1 MTQEGQILAYT
12 QPLLPGGTRFSPQH
26 LGQEIYYKQE
36 GGFSPKQQ
44 PMKRTG
50 HRSGT
55 QQQI

>member
-12 QPLLPGGTRFSPQH
+12 QPQMPGGTRFSPQH
-26 LGQEIYYKQE
+26 LGQDKYFKAE

-44 PMKRTG
+44 PGKRTG